1 MEHFPTC
8 SQEAGI
14 LFLGRNL
21 LYSRNEKCHLGK
33 QMFYV
38 VVSCPSLHVYIYIY
52 HLHNMLSIYTYIH
65 ITYITHNLSNIHTS
79 ALEYHLIDF
88 WL

>member
-1 MEHFPTC
+1 MSFRKANVLRRCQLSVTTC
-8 SQEAGI
+8 
-14 LFLGRNL
+14 
-21 LYSRNEKCHLGK
+21 
-33 QMFYV
+33 
-38 VVSCPSLHVYIYIY
+38 VYIYIY